1 MEVIPKSGLFFPDR
15 VALIAFKA
23 LDDVLGANGV
33 HALFNYAHLSQYIDH
48 MPASDLAKTIDFA
61 DISSLFGGL
70 EDLYGPRG
78 SRGLALRTGRQ
89 MFKQSLS
96 IPDTLP
102 GMSDQSLQPI
112 PEFDRIPYVL
122 KGICET
128 FRTISDQPM
137 LFAEKEDSFEITIQR
152 CGVCWGRK
160 TDHAVCAMFT
170 GFFQQA
176 LTWAAGG
183 QEYPVEET
191 QCIGQG
197 DDVCLWSIGKK
208 PMDM

>member
-1 MEVIPKSGLFFPDR
+1 MEVIPKSGLFYPNR

-48 MPASDLAKTIDFA
+48 MPESDLAKTIDFA
-61 DISSLFGGL
+61 DISSLFGAM

-78 SRGLALRTGRQ
+78 ARGLALRTGRQ

-96 IPDTLP
+96 IPETLS
-102 GMSDQSLQPI
+102 GISDQSLQLI
-112 PEFDRIPYVL
+112 PEIDRISFVL

-128 FRTISDQPM
+128 FIKISDQPM
-137 LFAEKEDSFEITIQR
+137 SVAIKDDSFEVTIQK

-160 TDHAVCAMFT
+160 TDHAQCAMYT

-183 QEYPVEET
+183 KEYPVEELH
-191 QCIGQG
+191 CIGKG
-197 DDVCLWSIGKK
+197 DGECLWSIGKK

>member
-1 MEVIPKSGLFFPDR
+1 LFYPDR
-15 VALIAFKA
+15 VALIAFNA
-23 LDDVLGANGV
+23 LDDVLGTNGI
-33 HALFNYAHLSQYIDH
+33 HALFNYAHLSQYIEN

-61 DISSLFGGL
+61 DISSLFGAM

-78 SRGLALRTGRQ
+78 ARGLALRTGRQ

-96 IPDTLP
+96 IPETLP
-102 GMSDQSLQPI
+102 GVSDQALQQI
-112 PEFDRIPYVL
+112 TETDRNQFVL

-128 FRTISDQPM
+128 FVRCSDQPM
-137 LFAEKEDSFEITIQR
+137 NLSEKADSFEVTIQK

-160 TDHAVCAMFT
+160 TDHALCAMFT

-176 LTWAAGG
+176 LTWAAAGK
-183 QEYPVEET
+183 EFPVEEM
-191 QCIGQG
+191 QCIGKG

-208 PMDM
+208 PLDM